1 MSQFSLTVQ
10 DGLSPVYVASECGHT
25 DVVDVL
31 VKAGAD
37 VNQPCTKVHMS
48 VVLKKV
54 LLCNHP
60 LFVSLLKCTFYLR
73 GA

>member
-10 DGLSPVYVASECGHT
+10 DGLSPVYVASECGYT

-37 VNQPCTKVHMS
+37 VNQPCTKVC
-48 VVLKKV
+48 LW
-54 LLCNHP
+54 C
-60 LFVSLLKCTFYLR
+60 
-73 GA
+73 